1 MLKIGL
7 TGGIACGKSTVAA
20 GFAELGVPVID
31 ADEIARELV
40 EPGEPALAEIA
51 RELGQTFIAA
61 DGRLDRARLRDH
73 VFRDAD
79 ARRRLEAILH
89 PRIAAEMQARA
100 DALDA
105 PYCLLVIP
113 LLIEAGQQS
122 LVDRILVVD
131 CPEELQRRRLA
142 ERDDADPEQISAIL
156 ASQLERK
163 RRLAAADD
171 IICNDGTPEQL
182 RDRVAGLH
190 ARYLALAEQT
200 ANRRPE

>member
-31 ADEIARELV
+31 ADVIARELV

-51 RELGQTFIAA
+51 RELGQAFIAA
-61 DGRLDRARLRDH
+61 DGRLDRVRLRDH
-73 VFRDAD
+73 VFRDPM
-79 ARRRLEAILH
+79 ARKRLEAILH

-100 DALDA
+100 DRLDT

-113 LLIEAGQQS
+113 LLLEAGQQS

-131 CPEELQRRRLA
+131 CPEVLQRARLA

-156 ASQLERK
+156 ASQLERE

-171 IICNDGTPEQL
+171 ILCNDGTPEQL
-182 RDRVAGLH
+182 RDRIDGLH
-190 ARYLALAEQT
+190 ARYLTLAEQ
-200 ANRRPE
+200 AGSRRPE

>member
-1 MLKIGL
+1 MLRIGL

-31 ADEIARELV
+31 ADALARELV
-40 EPGEPALAEIA
+40 EPGQPALEAIA
-51 RELGQTFIAA
+51 RELGKEFITA
-61 DGRLDRARLRDH
+61 DGRLDRARLRQRI
-73 VFRDAD
+73 FTRPE

-89 PRIAAEMQARA
+89 PRIAAEMQSRAAR
-100 DALDA
+100 LDS

-142 ERDDADPEQISAIL
+142 ERDDTEPVEISAIL
-156 ASQLERK
+156 ASQLDRES
-163 RRLAAADD
+163 RLAAADD
-171 IICNDGTPEQL
+171 IISNDGTPEQL
-182 RDRVAGLH
+182 QERIAGLH
-190 ARYLALAEQT
+190 TRYLALAEQ
-200 ANRRPE
+200 AENRRPE